1 MTECFRIDSGVRQ
14 GYIMSSQLFNVH
26 MDAVKEVKMEMEIER
41 GRGRVE
47 LSQRKT

>member
-26 MDAVKEVKMEMEIER
+26 MDAVMKEVKMEMEIER
-41 GRGRVE
+41 GRVE